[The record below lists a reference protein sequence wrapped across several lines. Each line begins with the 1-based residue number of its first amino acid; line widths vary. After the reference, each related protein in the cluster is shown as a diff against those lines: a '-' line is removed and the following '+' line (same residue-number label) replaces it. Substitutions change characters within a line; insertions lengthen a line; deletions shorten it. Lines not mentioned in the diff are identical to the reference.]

1 MQGFSPFRTITSAA
15 RWLIALG
22 LIFNQHGFVLAS
34 PPFFGKQFLLRRGP
48 LQVTTIRIE
57 SYFDWATVHEIFV
70 RREYDTGFFQ
80 HESSVQEVYQ
90 SILETR
96 GTPLILDLGANI
108 GIASIFLAQ
117 KYPNARVIGVEADE
131 TNAKRATLNTST
143 SEAVKIIHSAIAPED
158 GQIPI
163 YDPGLGNNAYRT
175 FGTENE
181 VRGHIPAVSIETLL
195 DNHSDLVPFFLKVD
209 IEGFEKS
216 LFEKNVEWI
225 DRFKVIAI
233 ETHDWMLPG
242 QAISSN
248 LLRAIGGRN
257 RDLVF
262 RGENLFSIR
271 ND

>member
-1 MQGFSPFRTITSAA
+1 MQGFSLFRTLTSSV
-15 RWLIALG
+15 RWLMTWG
-22 LIFNQHGFVLAS
+22 LIFTQHGVVLAS
-34 PPFFGKQFLLRRGP
+34 PPFFQKQVVLRRGP
-48 LQVTTIRIE
+48 LKATTLRIQ

-80 HESSVQEVYQ
+80 HERSIQEEYQ
-90 SILETR
+90 SILETG

-108 GIASIFLAQ
+108 GIASVFLAQ
-117 KYPNARVIGVEADE
+117 KYPDARVFGIEADE
-131 TNAKRATLNTST
+131 ANAKRATSNTSK
-143 SEAVKIIHSAIAPED
+143 SQHIEIIHSAIAPED

-163 YDPGLGNNAYRT
+163 FDPGLGNNAYRT
-175 FGTENE
+175 FGSEKE
-181 VRGHIPAVSIETLL
+181 FLRHIPAVSIDTLL
-195 DNHSDLVPFFLKVD
+195 ENHSDLVPFFLKVD
-209 IEGFEKS
+209 IEGFESS
-216 LFEKNVEWI
+216 LFEQNVDWI

-242 QAISSN
+242 KAISSN
-248 LLRAIGGRN
+248 LLRALGGRN

>member
-1 MQGFSPFRTITSAA
+1 MQGFSPFRTLTSTA
-15 RWLIALG
+15 RWLLSWL
-22 LIFNQHGFVLAS
+22 LIFTQHGVVLAS
-34 PPFFGKQFLLRRGP
+34 PPFFHKQVVLRRGP
-48 LQVTTIRIE
+48 LTITTIRIE

-80 HESSVQEVYQ
+80 HKSSIQEVYQ
-90 SILETR
+90 SIVET
-96 GTPLILDLGANI
+96 GETPLILDLGANI
-108 GIASIFLAQ
+108 GIASVFLAQ
-117 KYPNARVIGVEADE
+117 KYPDARVIGIEADE
-131 TNAKRATLNTST
+131 ANAKRATTNTSK
-143 SEAVKIIHSAIAPED
+143 SQHIEIIHSAIAPED
-158 GQIPI
+158 GQIPL

-181 VRGHIPAVSIETLL
+181 VRGYIPAISINTLL
-195 DNHSDLVPFFLKVD
+195 ADHADLVPFFLKVD

-216 LFEKNVEWI
+216 LFGKNVEWI

-248 LLRAIGGRN
+248 FLRAIGGRN